1 MASKRSHSSGL
12 SAPKGEG
19 RLAAFLAQVEAAAN
33 GQVAL
38 TAAPALAAAL
48 NKREV
53 MRCSQLWN
61 KFVQQVESG
70 TEQKRPA
77 CRVLLPSQDLP
88 PLP

>member
-1 MASKRSHSSGL
+1 MASKRSHSSGP
-12 SAPKGEG
+12 SAPKGED

-33 GQVAL
+33 GQMPMK
-38 TAAPALAAAL
+38 AAPALAAAL

-61 KFVQQVESG
+61 KFAQQVESR
-70 TEQKRPA
+70 TEQQRPA
-77 CRVLLPSQDLP
+77 FRVLLPSQDLP